1 MRAAVFALLALAA
14 GAALA
19 QEEDALSIADKAQL
33 SAEQP
38 RDLRLFV
45 EGALRSSRQQS
56 NGAALHGER
65 LSFDLRYD
73 KTFAPGLRAVFAD
86 RLDMDR
92 FGANVPGDGNI
103 NTLKEAYVSWQPAP
117 DRIGDI
123 GRVNVRNGVATGYNP
138 TDYFRAN
145 AVRSVVSV
153 DPASL
158 RENRLGTGMVRGQA
172 LWENGSA
179 TALFAP
185 KLADQPTAS
194 PYSPDFGATNSR
206 NRWLVAASQKVSESL
221 APQALLSGGAGQST
235 QLGFNV
241 TSLLNDATVGFV
253 EWSGGRSSSLAAQA
267 GVKPGDEAFR
277 SRLSTGL
284 TYTTAGNLSLTAEYE
299 YNGAAF
305 RKGEWDAFRQGSPLL
320 YGRYRTFVGNLQDLP
335 TREAAFFYATWQD
348 IFVKH
353 LDLTGMLR
361 YDVADHSRLQWM
373 ELRYHWPRFDV
384 ALQAQYNSGAPTT
397 NFGALFERRAL
408 QVVVRYFL

>member
-1 MRAAVFALLALAA
+1 MRARVVFLLFLIATAA
-14 GAALA
+14 SA
-19 QEEDALSIADKAQL
+19 QDEEALSIADKAEL
-33 SAEQP
+33 GGEQA
-38 RDLRLFV
+38 RDLRFFV
-45 EGALRSSRQQS
+45 EGALRRSTQQA

-138 TDYFRAN
+138 TDFFRAN

-158 RENRLGTGMVRGQA
+158 RENRLGTGMVRGQT
-172 LWENGSA
+172 LWENGSV
-179 TALFAP
+179 TGLFAP

-206 NRWLVAASQKVSESL
+206 NRWLVAASHKLSDSL
-221 APQALLSGGAGQST
+221 APQALVYGGAGQST
-235 QLGFNV
+235 QLGFNL
-241 TSLLNDATVGFV
+241 TGLLNEATVAYA
-253 EWSGGRSSSLAAQA
+253 EWSGGRSPSLAAQA

-284 TYTTAGNLSLTAEYE
+284 TYTTAANLTLTAEYE
-299 YNGAAF
+299 YNGAGF
-305 RKGEWDAFRQGSPLL
+305 KKEEWDAFRQGSPLL

-348 IFVKH
+348 IGIKH

-361 YDVADHSRLQWM
+361 YDSADHSRLQWL
-373 ELRYHWPRFDV
+373 ELRYHWPRVDL
-384 ALQAQYNSGAPTT
+384 ALQGQYNSGAPTT

-408 QVVVRYFL
+408 QLVVRYFL